1 MPAVY
6 RYAGPD
12 GEGIGALPE
21 GVGAAVGS
29 EYCVHL
35 LPAPEVLAGLAAEAS
50 ARGVPLLLLTPY
62 FRDAELK
69 SAMALFRALPP
80 DAEVEAAVNDWGL
93 LLALHAL
100 FPRVRLSIGRL
111 LCGQKRCPRIGNSPF
126 LTEEGR
132 RWHGEGLFSSP
143 VARRFLEAEFG
154 VRGYHVD
161 DLAWMPATAGGDPA
175 ASGGDPPRLFVHSP
189 YSVVTVTD
197 RCPWIGG
204 VSSAS
209 IPRCS
214 RPCLGGTVA
223 LFEPSMGKE
232 MIQRGK
238 ARFVRFDPPGSGE
251 AGPGG
256 GPARV
261 LYTDVP

>member
-21 GVGAAVGS
+21 GQGAAVGS

-35 LPAPEVLAGLAAEAS
+35 LPPADILARLAAEANQ
-50 ARGVPLLLLTPY
+50 REIPLLLLTPY

-69 SAMALFRALPP
+69 RAMGLFRALPP
-80 DAEVEAAVNDWGL
+80 DAKIEVAVNDWGL

-111 LCGQKRCPRIGNSPF
+111 LSGQKRCPRIGSSPF

-132 RWHGEGLFSSP
+132 RWHGEGLFSS
-143 VARRFLEAEFG
+143 ASSRKFLETGFG

-161 DLAWMPATAGGDPA
+161 DLERMPGGGTA
-175 ASGGDPPRLFVHSP
+175 RLIVHSP
-189 YSVVTVTD
+189 FAVVTVTD

-214 RPCLGGTVA
+214 RPCLGGTVG

-232 MIQRGK
+232 MIVRGK
-238 ARFVRFDPPGSGE
+238 ARFVRIDPS
-251 AGPGG
+251 GG
-256 GPARV
+256 GEGGPQPSAACV
-261 LYTDVP
+261 LYEEVP